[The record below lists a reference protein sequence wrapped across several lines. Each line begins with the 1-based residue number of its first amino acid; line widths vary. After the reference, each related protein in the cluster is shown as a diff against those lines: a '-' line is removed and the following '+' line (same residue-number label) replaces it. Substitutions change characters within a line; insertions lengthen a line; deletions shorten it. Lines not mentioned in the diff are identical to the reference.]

1 MLALG
6 EPWDLSVA
14 AALAYA
20 GFATL
25 ALVLGSSDTIVGGTE
40 PGADAASP
48 TVTTTVAVEVAMAV
62 SETSSGRECTRCRIE
77 NDGDAKYC
85 KSCGHRLTDAS

>member
-1 MLALG
+1 MIALG

-25 ALVLGSSDTIVGGTE
+25 ALALGSSDTIVGGTE
-40 PGADAASP
+40 PCADATSP
-48 TVTTTVAVEVAMAV
+48 KATTTGAVELTMAAF
-62 SETSSGRECTRCRIE
+62 ETSSGRECTRCRIE
-77 NDGDAKYC
+77 NDEDARYC
-85 KSCGHRLTDAS
+85 KSCGHRLTDAN